1 MQAAGVEPVVDARSL
16 SVVGLAEVVSHI
28 PRIYK
33 EFRKLKR
40 AARVRRPDVAILT
53 DSPDFHLRLAPH
65 LRALGIPIVYLVA
78 PQVWAWRRGRIR
90 AIRRNVTKLLC
101 IFPFEEDFF
110 RDRQVPAVYIGHP
123 LTKLIRTHSRA
134 QDFRRKHRFAMD
146 RPLVALLPGSRA
158 GEIARHLPALADAVR
173 RMPGI
178 EFALGAP
185 AGFQEKFGSNFFA
198 ARTTGVPVRIVE
210 GETWD
215 LIAASDLALAASG
228 TVTVETALLGTPMVT
243 YYKVTGASWAIG
255 KLLVDVPF
263 YSMVNLIAG
272 REVVPELMQ
281 ERMNGAALAT
291 EATSLLGDQQR
302 RERMRADLA
311 EVAKRLAASGDP
323 IERAADF
330 VEEHLQKA

>member
-1 MQAAGVEPVVDARSL
+1 
-16 SVVGLAEVVSHI
+16 
-28 PRIYK
+28 
-33 EFRKLKR
+33 
-40 AARVRRPDVAILT
+40 
-53 DSPDFHLRLAPH
+53 
-65 LRALGIPIVYLVA
+65 
-78 PQVWAWRRGRIR
+78 
-90 AIRRNVTKLLC
+90 
-101 IFPFEEDFF
+101 
-110 RDRQVPAVYIGHP
+110 
-123 LTKLIRTHSRA
+123 
-134 QDFRRKHRFAMD
+134 
-146 RPLVALLPGSRA
+146 LVALLPGSRA